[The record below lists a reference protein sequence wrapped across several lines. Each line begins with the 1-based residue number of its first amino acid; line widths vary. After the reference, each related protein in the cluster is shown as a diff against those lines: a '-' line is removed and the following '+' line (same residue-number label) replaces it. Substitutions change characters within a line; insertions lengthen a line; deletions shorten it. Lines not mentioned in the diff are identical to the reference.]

1 MKMKIVLGIMFV
13 IASCGLF
20 RGQENPSSSAVP
32 PPMGLEIGQRAP
44 TFALSDQF
52 GHQQSNETLK
62 GSKGTVLLFL
72 RSADWRPFC
81 KAQLVQ
87 LQNARQRFE
96 AQGLKLAAISYDS
109 PAILKD
115 FAQRH
120 KIDFPL
126 LADPNS
132 ETIRRFDVLN
142 TQAKGMTKGMAFPGF
157 FYIDE
162 GGIIREK
169 YFTPKYTD
177 RLTANN
183 LISKLFPELSAEV
196 TQDIPAPHLQLTLAQ
211 SDRSVIPGGRVSLI
225 AEIELPP
232 DVHVYSP
239 GVQGYKPIQLMLQGL
254 PGIELQSVVY
264 PNSQLLYLEAIRERV
279 PVFEG
284 KFRISQDL
292 TVTPS
297 KASDAVRSVF
307 SKERTI
313 LITGDLKYQACDQ
326 KVCYP
331 PTSVPVKWQLRIV
344 PLDLK
349 RSPQAIQHK

>member
-1 MKMKIVLGIMFV
+1 M
-13 IASCGLF
+13 
-20 RGQENPSSSAVP
+20 
-32 PPMGLEIGQRAP
+32 
-44 TFALSDQF
+44 
-52 GHQQSNETLK
+52 
-62 GSKGTVLLFL
+62 
-72 RSADWRPFC
+72 
-81 KAQLVQ
+81 Q
-87 LQNARQRFE
+87 LQNAKQRFE

-120 KIDFPL
+120 KIEFPL

-132 ETIRRFDVLN
+132 EIIRTFNVLN
-142 TQAKGMTKGMAFPGF
+142 TAAKGMTKGMAYPGF
-157 FYIDE
+157 FYVDAS
-162 GGIIREK
+162 GVIREK

-183 LISKLFPELSAEV
+183 VISKLFPELSAEV
-196 TQDIPAPHLQLTLAQ
+196 TQDVEAPHLRLTLAQ

-232 DVHVYSP
+232 NVHVYSP
-239 GVQGYKPIQLMLQGL
+239 EVQGYKPIQLTLQRL
-254 PGIELQSVVY
+254 PGIELQPVVY
-264 PNSQLLYLEAIRERV
+264 PNSKVLYLEAIQEHV

-297 KASDAVRSVF
+297 KASDAIRTVF

-313 LITGDLKYQACDQ
+313 SITGDLKYQACDQ
-326 KVCYP
+326 TVCYP
-331 PTSVPVKWQLRIV
+331 PTSVPVKWQLQV
-344 PLDLK
+344 LPLDLK
-349 RSPQAIQHK
+349 RSPKAIQHK